1 MANYIATD
9 TDLSAVADAIRT
21 KGGTSA
27 QLEFPSG
34 FVDAIDAISG
44 GGVLGVTQDEDGYLV
59 LSPVSSG
66 GGNPGE
72 EFEWASSTEIVT
84 VGANT
89 AASVT
94 DCVNYF
100 SSYNYTLLILLSKP
114 TKADQYLARVKSN
127 IGNASFRYR
136 NQNFAPTTEATN
148 YSAYLVEGT
157 QYLLLNR

>member
-1 MANYIATD
+1 MATYLTND
-9 TDLSAVADAIRT
+9 TDLGAVADAIRT

-27 QLEFPSG
+27 DLVFPGG
-34 FVDAIDAISG
+34 FVDAISAISG

-72 EFEWASSTEIVT
+72 EFEWASSAQIVT

-89 AASVT
+89 AAST
-94 DCVNYF
+94 QDCVNYF
-100 SSYNYTLLILLSKP
+100 SSYDYSLLIILSP
-114 TKADQYLARVKSN
+114 FTKGDQYLMRYLN
-127 IGNASFRYR
+127 GNYKGSFRWR
-136 NQNFAPTTEATN
+136 GGGFMGATEASN

-157 QYLLLNR
+157 KYLLLKI